1 MSRQALQDGAKLRQ
15 RADILAHLPAGHV
28 EPKRRNGTAA
38 MPTHY
43 LGRVRNS
50 GIVDPQRTGSEG
62 HGPVY
67 RSHTVEELRKESF
80 ERFAFNE
87 YESRQQSVNRTV
99 PDIRNEA
106 CRRRNYDLASMP
118 RASVVICFVDEAWS
132 VLMRSVWSVINR
144 SPPELLHEV
153 LLVDDASDAE
163 WCVHLFTGVV
173 VSG

>member
-1 MSRQALQDGAKLRQ
+1 MQQARQEESRQRQ
-15 RADILAHLPAGHV
+15 RSQVLAHLPEGHA
-28 EPKRRNGTAA
+28 EPKQRSGGPATPAPTPA
-38 MPTHY
+38 M
-43 LGRVRNS
+43 GRIRNS

-62 HGPVY
+62 HGPAY
-67 RSHTVEELRKESF
+67 RSHTPDELRKESF

-87 YESRQQSVNRTV
+87 YESRRQSVNRSI

-106 CRRRNYDLASMP
+106 CRRRNYDMAVLP
-118 RASVVICFVDEAWS
+118 RASVIICFVDEAWS

-163 WCVHLFTGVV
+163 WCVVMRTDD
-173 VSG
+173 